1 MPRNRAAGHTF
12 FAIRRASNSVTP
24 SRLASDEPRGA
35 SLSRSVLPA
44 RLHSCDMRAG
54 EDLAQPITAPT
65 VRWWNGGEGDLD
77 VASSIAKFRRSTYH
91 GTRDR
96 EHRALA
102 GPEGLRALKLR
113 RALLG
118 AWR

>member
-77 VASSIAKFRRSTYH
+77 VASSIAKFRRST
-91 GTRDR
+91 
-96 EHRALA
+96 
-102 GPEGLRALKLR
+102 
-113 RALLG
+113 
-118 AWR
+118 